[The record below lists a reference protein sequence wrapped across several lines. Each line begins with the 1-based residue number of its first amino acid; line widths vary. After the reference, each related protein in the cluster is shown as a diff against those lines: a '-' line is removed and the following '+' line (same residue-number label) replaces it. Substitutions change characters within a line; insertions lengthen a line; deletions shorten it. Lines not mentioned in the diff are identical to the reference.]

1 MAADGRARPTLA
13 VLAGGARGLA
23 IGTFVVTMA
32 AAAYAGQNLHLLGP
46 IGDGLATMVLVGA
59 AIALI
64 QLLLL
69 IGTRLAEL
77 VLRRVSRALPRTHRL
92 IHDRALPALRF
103 LRGWSVAS
111 TAAIAAMLWLT
122 PEDGPL
128 AMFRGLRSFEI
139 LVVAG
144 AIVGLLA
151 GIAWKLRGI
160 LPAGRR
166 RRVLVTAVLV
176 PALLLGTGVG
186 AWAVHP
192 GMGDAIVRED
202 PTSLTAIPQLDLP
215 DPSRPGPHEV
225 ATATYGAGDQGPRAE
240 FAAEADWTTPTV
252 DASRALP
259 ARDALSAAIADFAWG
274 FGPDALPV
282 NGLVWYPEDLGQP
295 APLVLIAHGNHA
307 ARESSDPGYAY
318 LGEHLASHG
327 MIAVSVDE
335 NYLNGDAFFDYAGQE
350 FGVRAWLLLRHLEQF
365 ATWNDDA
372 AHPLAGR
379 VDLDRVALIGHSR
392 GGEAAAIA
400 ATLEAGDH
408 ALSGL
413 PPVPRGFGIRAV
425 VAIAPSDGMYHGPG
439 APIGLTDLDYL
450 VLQGAHDGDLPAFSG
465 LRTYHRVTLTGA
477 GDHLKV
483 ALYSERANHGR
494 FNSVWDIG
502 DAGPLASWML
512 DRGSILSPAE
522 QQQLAKAAIGAF
534 LARSLFDETG
544 YDAFFREPRAG
555 RDWLPDDVVLTHWEA
570 SGRLEPAIDRRPG
583 SDGAPVATGFDV
595 AGGRDPMLRDR
606 TVIGDASILLTWSG
620 AATFDVPLEAA
631 LADRVDPGGRLT
643 ISLGL
648 AAEGAPPDPIL
659 VLTDADGTTAEVRL
673 SEVGAMRPLLP
684 TRLWKLDGLGD
695 RYMPAEKIAW
705 PAERVLQTHAIELA
719 RFADAAPGLDL
730 DGLTGVGVRFDGAG
744 SVYLDDIGFEP
755 G

>member
-1 MAADGRARPTLA
+1 MAADGRARPTLT

-23 IGTFVVTMA
+23 IGTFAVTMA
-32 AAAYAGQNLHLLGP
+32 AAAFAGQNLHLLGP
-46 IGDGLATMVLVGA
+46 IGDGLATMVLVAA

-69 IGTRLAEL
+69 VGTRLVEL
-77 VLRRVSRALPRTHRL
+77 VLRLVSRTIPRTHRL
-92 IHDRALPALRF
+92 VHDGALPGLRF
-103 LRGWSVAS
+103 LRRWSVAS
-111 TAAIAAMLWLT
+111 TAGIAAMLWLT
-122 PEDGPL
+122 PEEGPL

-144 AIVGLLA
+144 AIVGFLA
-151 GIAWKLRGI
+151 GVAWKVHGTQ
-160 LPAGRR
+160 PAGRR
-166 RRVLVTAVLV
+166 RSVLVTAVLV
-176 PALLLGTGVG
+176 PALLLGTGVS

-202 PTSLTAIPQLDLP
+202 PASLAVVPRLDLP
-215 DPSRPGPHEV
+215 DPSRPGPHPV
-225 ATATYGAGDQGPRAE
+225 ATASYGAGDQGPRPE

-259 ARDALSAAIADFAWG
+259 ARDALAAAIADFAWG
-274 FGPDALPV
+274 FGPESLPV
-282 NGLVWYPEDLGQP
+282 NGHVWYPADLAEP

-318 LGEHLASHG
+318 LAEHLASHG

-365 ATWNDDA
+365 ATWNDDGV
-372 AHPLAGR
+372 HPLAGR

-400 ATLEAGDH
+400 AALEAGDH
-408 ALSGL
+408 ELAGL
-413 PPVPRGFGIRAV
+413 PPVPRGYGIRAV

-502 DAGPLASWML
+502 
-512 DRGSILSPAE
+512 
-522 QQQLAKAAIGAF
+522 
-534 LARSLFDETG
+534 ETG
-544 YDAFFREPRAG
+544 YDAFFRDPRAG

-583 SDGAPVATGFDV
+583 SEGGPLATGFDV

-606 TVIGDASILLTWSG
+606 TVIGDASILLAWSES
-620 AATFDVPLEAA
+620 ATFDVPLDGA
-631 LADRVDPGGRLT
+631 LAERVDPGGRLT

-648 AAEGAPPDPIL
+648 AAESAPPDPVL
-659 VLTDADGTTAEVRL
+659 VLTDTNGTTAAVRL
-673 SEVGAMRPLLP
+673 SEVGPMRPLLP

-695 RYMPAEKIAW
+695 RYMPSEKIAW
-705 PAERVLQTHAIELA
+705 PAERVLQTHAVELA
-719 RFADAAPGLDL
+719 RFVDAAAGLDL
-730 DGLTGVGVRFDGAG
+730 GSLTEVRVRFDGAG